1 MAEDAK
7 NYRRIPLEVFNEG
20 KIELV
25 DELLAEDFVEHA
37 APPPFPQTRD
47 ALRQFVLAVRAAF
60 PDFRY
65 EILGQWQDGDTHIG
79 YLRGSGTMTGDFM
92 GMPASNK
99 SAAWDEVHIGRFA
112 DGKLV
117 EHWAVNDTLGMLQQ
131 LGLAPAPGSPA

>member
-1 MAEDAK
+1 MTEDAE

-20 KIELV
+20 RVELI

-37 APPPFPQTRD
+37 APPPIPPTRES
-47 ALRQFVLAVRAAF
+47 LHQFVAMVRSAF

-79 YLRGSGTMTGDFM
+79 YIRGSGTMTGDFM
-92 GMPASNK
+92 DMPATGK

-112 DGKLV
+112 NGKLV
-117 EHWAVNDTLGMLQQ
+117 EHWAVIDQLGMLQQ
-131 LGLAPAPGSPA
+131 LGLAAAPGSPG